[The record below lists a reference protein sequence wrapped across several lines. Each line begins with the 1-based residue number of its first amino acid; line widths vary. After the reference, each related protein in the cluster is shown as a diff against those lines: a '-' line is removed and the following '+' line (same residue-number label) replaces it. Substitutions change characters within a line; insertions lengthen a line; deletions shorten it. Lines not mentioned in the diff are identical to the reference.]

1 MMFGI
6 CQMVMKNKN
15 GGVKM
20 SNVYDEENLDEQ
32 SEFEDGDED
41 VDEDNTFSI
50 SDDEIL
56 EITELVSEIEVN
68 LERIKCIIGMN

>member
-1 MMFGI
+1 MMSGI

-15 GGVKM
+15 GGAKM
-20 SNVYDEENLDEQ
+20 SNVCDEELEL
-32 SEFEDGDED
+32 EDDED
-41 VDEDNTFSI
+41 VDEDDSFSI

-56 EITELVSEIEVN
+56 EIKELVSEIEAN